1 MSKTLDK
8 SVTINYSVHMVGYF
22 KLTLVALILSATFT
36 ESNKAKNKQPNKAMT
51 SKPSKLQS
59 EYLEHLYLCN
69 LDLKIH
75 STFAKL
81 KSQLT

>member
-36 ESNKAKNKQPNKAMT
+36 ESNKAKNKQPNKAKT
-51 SKPSKLQS
+51 SKLQS
-59 EYLEHLYLCN
+59 EYIEHLYLCN
-69 LDLKIH
+69 LDLKIY
-75 STFAKL
+75 SAFAKL

>member
-22 KLTLVALILSATFT
+22 KLTLVALILSATST
-36 ESNKAKNKQPNKAMT
+36 ESNKAKNKQPNKAKT
-51 SKPSKLQS
+51 SKLQS
-59 EYLEHLYLCN
+59 EYIEHLYLCN